1 MRDVQVVAE
10 QHLQRMFAGFQ
21 RNFGHS
27 AAVAEMNMILI
38 FGDWQSEIRKARIDQ
53 EVVVP
58 GVRNILTCRSDGH
71 SVDAEYDV
79 DGAADGLTIGRA
91 DEKYGGLNG

>member
-27 AAVAEMNMILI
+27 AAIAEMNMVLI
-38 FGDWQSEIRKARIDQ
+38 FGNWQSEIRNARVDE
-53 EVVVP
+53 EVVVS
-58 GVRNILTCRSDGH
+58 GVRVRPDRPERRSFLR
-71 SVDAEYDV
+71 YR
-79 DGAADGLTIGRA
+79 IRC
-91 DEKYGGLNG
+91 